1 MAKKNSSKR
10 ATSAKRKATL
20 ALTAFI
26 AVAVMSLTL
35 TMVGAY
41 SYVARTDSQQVASL
55 MQPVSAVVQ
64 TVVQAPG
71 LGILQ
76 GN

>member
-10 ATSAKRKATL
+10 ATGAKRKATL

-35 TMVGAY
+35 TMFGAY
-41 SYVARTDSQQVASL
+41 SYVARTDSHQVASL